1 MTYIGSVII
10 LCVIGFI
17 IFWGLGECVRE
28 PWDSEDKITGKPETP
43 QYKVYIRIM
52 KKACKNTTLFGKII
66 IGGLISVFII
76 PSIVIIPIMHF
87 IRDVFKA
94 AMFK

>member
-1 MTYIGSVII
+1 MTTTGIGILILVIMA
-10 LCVIGFI
+10 FI
-17 IFWGLGECVRE
+17 IFWGLGECIRE
-28 PWDSEDKITGKPETP
+28 PWDQEWDDKPETP
-43 QYKVYIRIM
+43 QYVVYIRLM

-66 IGGLISVFII
+66 IGGFISVFII